1 MKKNLLEQLDALRVK
16 LEEASDGMLGAEDLL
31 SDATREA
38 EEIDDEDE
46 DKEEIVD
53 TTEEAYND
61 ACDVNGVIGD
71 LIEKIDVLINKL
83 KGE

>member
-71 LIEKIDVLINKL
+71 LIEKIDILINKI

>member
-38 EEIDDEDE
+38 EEIDEEDE

-71 LIEKIDVLINKL
+71 LIEKIDILINKI